1 MHFLHL
7 ITELSVA
14 LEQITFVSPLHTGHF
29 IFCVLLLVNTVL
41 CFFIPTVGLR
51 ATEMVSS
58 VTLCTGQ
65 FIPIDCYFFNRAVFF
80 NFLDFANI
88 HWISSIPSKTLTILI
103 LPCAINSSPYHQL
116 AKNACFAFSFVV

>member
-103 LPCAINSSPYHQL
+103 LPCVIISSAYHTFDT
-116 AKNACFAFSFVV
+116 NAFCAVSLVA